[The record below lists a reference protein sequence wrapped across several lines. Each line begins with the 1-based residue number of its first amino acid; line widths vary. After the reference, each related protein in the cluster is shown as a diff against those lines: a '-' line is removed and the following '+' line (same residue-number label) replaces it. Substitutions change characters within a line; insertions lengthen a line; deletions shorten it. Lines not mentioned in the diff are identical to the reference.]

1 MDANQ
6 TSDEDIEKAVFAVD
20 TDNERAK
27 RELVERLLDDA
38 IAEYDLED
46 AELRA
51 QEDFQKP
58 TSAPV
63 GGLGDLVAASIGS
76 AVEVAP
82 KLDEDPEHAGRRRI
96 AEAMQN
102 RQLSEARP
110 PMGTGVRYRPRNEGT
125 TYEVYDDGSIRKLW
139 KRAPGVS
146 GRQFRKARKEAQRAA
161 AAANHKALAPILALL
176 PAIAGH
182 RHAIGNNLQP
192 SCGCAYT
199 PEALGE
205 LRRLVQA
212 QAGIQAGTP
221 IAEVS
226 VNPETSEE

>member
-1 MDANQ
+1 VDANEQ
-6 TSDEDIEKAVFAVD
+6 
-20 TDNERAK
+20 AK
-27 RELVERLLDDA
+27 HDLVERLVDDA

-58 TSAPV
+58 T
-63 GGLGDLVAASIGS
+63 GDTKEGLGALVAASIGS
-76 AVEVAP
+76 AVEVTP
-82 KLDEDPEHAGRRRI
+82 EDPEARAKRHI
-96 AEAMQN
+96 AEAMQT

-110 PMGTGVRYRPRNEGT
+110 PLGTGVRYRPRNQGE

-146 GRQFRKARKEAQRAA
+146 GRQFRKARKQAQRYHAA
-161 AAANHKALAPILALL
+161 VNREALAPILALL
-176 PAIAGH
+176 PPIAGH

-205 LRRLVQA
+205 LRRIVQA
-212 QAGIQAGTP
+212 QAGTL
-221 IAEVS
+221 IAEES